1 MKLFSIAALTI
12 LAASAAFFVMS
23 MMAGGVAAE
32 SNSSAIDKT
41 AVKGYDVVAYFA
53 DGKPTLGKSEFVSTH
68 RDQQYQFASAA
79 HRDKFVANPEKYA
92 PQYGGYCAFGAARGY
107 KAVIDPT
114 AFTIVDGKLY
124 LNYNARVQ
132 SMWEK
137 DIPGFIKLADEK
149 WPETAK
155 TSKILR

>member
-1 MKLFSIAALTI
+1 MKPYFIGALTALLCALFIAA
-12 LAASAAFFVMS
+12 
-23 MMAGGVAAE
+23 GVAAE
-32 SNSSAIDKT
+32 SNESIAI
-41 AVKGYDVVAYFA
+41 KGYDVVAYF
-53 DGKPTLGKSEFVSTH
+53 DEGKPTIGKPEFVSTY

-92 PQYGGYCAFGAARGY
+92 PQYGGYCAFGATRGY

-124 LNYNARVQ
+124 LNYSAKVQ

-155 TSKILR
+155 TTKIMR

>member
-12 LAASAAFFVMS
+12 LAASAAFFAMS

-32 SNSSAIDKT
+32 PNSSVIDKT
-41 AVKGYDVVAYFA
+41 AVNGYDVVAYFA

-68 RDQQYQFASAA
+68 RDQQYLFASAA
-79 HRDKFVANPEKYA
+79 HRDKFIANPEKYA
-92 PQYGGYCAFGAARGY
+92 PQYGGYCAFGATRGY

-155 TSKILR
+155 TSKIVR

>member
-1 MKLFSIAALTI
+1 MKHFSIVTLMI
-12 LAASAAFFVMS
+12 LAVSAVFFAMS
-23 MMAGGVAAE
+23 LMPSSGAAE

-53 DGKPTLGKSEFVSTH
+53 DGKPTIGKSEFVSTH
-68 RDQQYQFASAA
+68 REQQYQFASAA
-79 HRDKFVANPEKYA
+79 NRDKFVANPEKYA

-114 AFTIVDGKLY
+114 AFAIVDGKLY
-124 LNYNARVQ
+124 LNYNASVQ
-132 SMWEK
+132 SLWEK

-149 WPETAK
+149 WPKTAK
-155 TSKILR
+155 TTKIAR